1 MPPNPLLI
9 QVECVSVPSLEAL
22 SRRWIDLGSRSS
34 SSFFNSWTWIGPW
47 LDLLPARVERRLLQ
61 ATSAGRIV
69 GLAVLCRKTVR
80 RARIVPSRTL
90 FIHCTGEPE
99 LDELTVEHNQHL
111 AEIGL
116 EQAVAQAFADYLLQR
131 NDWDELS
138 FPGWSGELWVKPGTS
153 LKLREGTDRSR
164 PCRYVEL
171 GRIRLEGVEYL
182 DRLSG
187 TVRHKIRR
195 AIREAERHGMI
206 RIDVADS
213 ANEALEFLAR
223 LEELHQKSW
232 GTRGEPGS
240 FSNPHFKRFHESL
253 VRRETLTGKVQ
264 LLRLSVGQ
272 HGVGYLYNMIHGGH
286 VLQYQSGFDYEYSE
300 STSWRPGMVC
310 HTLAISHY
318 LSMGMETY
326 DFLAGDQR
334 YKRELSTAVGEL
346 TWTTLQRPR
355 LRFHLERCLRMTSG
369 VLRPA
374 SPSTT
379 AD

>member
-1 MPPNPLLI
+1 MTPKSPLI
-9 QVECVSVPSLEAL
+9 QVECVSVPPLEEL
-22 SRRWIDLGSRSS
+22 SRRWIGLGLRSS
-34 SSFFNSWTWIGPW
+34 SSFFNSWTWIGTW
-47 LDLLPARVERRLLQ
+47 LEILPDRVERRLLQ
-61 ATSAGRIV
+61 ATCAGSIV
-69 GLAVLCRKTVR
+69 GLAVICRKTVH

-116 EQAVAQAFADYLLQR
+116 EQAVARAFVDHLLQR

-138 FPGWSGELWVKPGTS
+138 FLGWSGDLWVRPGIT
-153 LKLREGTDRSR
+153 LKLREGTGQSR

-171 GRIRLEGVEYL
+171 GRLRLEKMEYL
-182 DRLSG
+182 DRLNG
-187 TVRHKIRR
+187 PVRHKIRR
-195 AIREAERHGMI
+195 AIREAERHGQI

-213 ANEALEFLAR
+213 TSEALEYLAR

-240 FSNPHFKRFHESL
+240 FSNPNFKRFHENL
-253 VRRETLTGKVQ
+253 VRRETETGKIQ

-272 HGVGYLYNMIHGGH
+272 HGVGYLYNMIHDGH
-286 VLQYQSGFDYEYSE
+286 VLQYQSGFDYKFSE

-310 HTLAISHY
+310 HTLAIGHY
-318 LSMGMETY
+318 LSTGMETY

-334 YKRELSTAVGEL
+334 YKKELATAVGEL

-355 LRFHLERCLRMTSG
+355 FRFHLERCLRMTAG
-369 VLRPA
+369 LVRPA
-374 SPSTT
+374 SPPRN
-379 AD
+379 D